1 MGRYA
6 LSRRRTALAISSVT
20 LALTGGTLLPVLAAG
35 SAAAAPVAPWAA
47 TAAPITGTDVDASV
61 LDVVTASDGSAVA
74 VWNQFASTSSN
85 ERKLYGAV
93 RPAGSD
99 TWGTP
104 ALLATTPTEPGS
116 VKLHA
121 SADGTVT
128 ALWVEFPDE
137 TAPEEG
143 EYDIRLVS
151 SVLAADHSTWSAP
164 AELVGADSAWY
175 DGGIDLA
182 EAPDGT
188 LTAAWATRAASASKA
203 EVHAATRGAD
213 GIWSTPVQ
221 LSSTDTDGADAAYAP
236 SVVVTPDGTT
246 VVVYKQTVGESA
258 SVRTVSRAP
267 GATEWTA
274 PSAATGSY
282 QSISNPEA
290 TAAADGS
297 VTIAYEATVTD
308 ESESIRTATR
318 STADGTWS
326 APESVTATDDLADTP
341 EPLIAPDGD
350 VTLVWVDYTSTFSTR
365 TATRDAA
372 TGAWSAVR
380 TLSTS
385 YVPEQYDTTVTADG
399 TVHAL
404 WTQTGGGGRVLMES
418 VRSDGT
424 WTTATQLPG
433 SANAYVRGRISV
445 GDNGTA
451 TAVWTGNK
459 TGTSV
464 GVLYGSRTAWP
475 TLAVTA
481 STVPATAALK
491 GTTASS
497 SAWAPVWQLSRPT
510 SSFTVTVTDRAGKTV
525 RTLTGT
531 PDGLKAALTWN
542 GRTTSGSYASNGPL
556 TWTLRATQAGAA
568 TAVKLASGTVTVT
581 GGAAVAHDFGGT
593 STTPDGTGDLL
604 TLSSSG
610 ALTYQLGTGKGTFS
624 GKISGTGWPTTVKAV
639 PFGDLNGDRCNDVL
653 VRLSSGALRLY
664 KPGCGAALKPS
675 TAYTT
680 LATSGWNQYD
690 VLTSPGDISGDGRP
704 DLLARNTATGDVY
717 LYKGTS
723 AGKLSARVKLYTNW
737 KTYKKVVG
745 VGDLNGDGI
754 GDLLAQDK
762 SNNLYRYYGTGHG
775 TFGARAKL
783 FTAWGASYNVIVGTG
798 DITGDGKADL
808 VSRDTSG
815 TLYRNSGDGKGSFGA
830 RVKIATGWGGYK
842 PLS

>member
-47 TAAPITGTDVDASV
+47 SATQITGTDVDASV

-74 VWNQFASTSSN
+74 VWNQFASTSSS
-85 ERKLYGAV
+85 ERKLYAAV

-104 ALLATTPTEPGS
+104 TLLATTPTEPGS

-128 ALWVEFPDE
+128 ALWVEFPDK
-137 TAPEEG
+137 TAPESG
-143 EYDIRLVS
+143 DFDIRLVS
-151 SVLAADHSTWSAP
+151 SVLAADHSAWSAP
-164 AELVGADSAWY
+164 TELVGADTAWY

-182 EAPDGT
+182 EAPDGA
-188 LTAAWATRAASASKA
+188 LTAVWATRAASTSKA

-213 GIWSTPVQ
+213 GTWSAPVQ
-221 LSSTDTDGADAAYAP
+221 LSTTDTDGADAAYAP

-258 SVRTVSRAP
+258 SVRTVSKAP
-267 GATEWTA
+267 GATEWSA
-274 PSAATGSY
+274 PSAATDSY
-282 QSISNPEA
+282 QSISDPEA

-297 VTIAYEATVTD
+297 VTIAYEATATD
-308 ESESIRTATR
+308 QSESIRTATR
-318 STADGTWS
+318 AATDGTWS
-326 APESVTATDDLADTP
+326 APESVTATDDLVDTP

-365 TATRDAA
+365 TATRDAD

-385 YVPEQYDTTVTADG
+385 YVPEQYDSAVGDDG
-399 TVHAL
+399 TVHTL

-433 SANAYVRGRISV
+433 SAAAYVRGRISV
-445 GDNGTA
+445 GDDGAA
-451 TAVWTGNK
+451 TAVWTGNR
-459 TGTSV
+459 TGSSV

-475 TLAVTA
+475 TLAVTS

-491 GTTASS
+491 GTSTSS
-497 SAWAPVWQLSRPT
+497 SAWAPTWQLSRPT
-510 SSFTVTVTDRAGKTV
+510 SAFTVTVTDRAGRTV

-531 PDGLKAALTWN
+531 AADLKATLSWN
-542 GRTTSGSYASNGPL
+542 GRTTSGSYAPNGPL
-556 TWTLRATQAGAA
+556 TWTLSATQTGAT
-568 TAVKLASGTVTVT
+568 TAVKLATGQVKVT
-581 GGAAVAHDFGGT
+581 GGAAVTHDFAGT
-593 STTPDGTGDLL
+593 SSTPDGTGDLL
-604 TLSSSG
+604 TLNSSG
-610 ALTYQLGTGKGTFS
+610 ALTYQQGTGKGGFS
-624 GKISGTGWPTTVKAV
+624 AKTTATGWPATIKPIA
-639 PFGDLNGDRCNDVL
+639 FGDLSGDRCNDVL

-664 KPGCGAALKPS
+664 KPACGTAAKPS
-675 TAYTT
+675 TSYTS
-680 LATSGWNQYD
+680 LGTSGWNQYD

-704 DLLARNTATGDVY
+704 DLIARNTSTGDVY

-723 AGKLSARVKLYTNW
+723 AGKLAARVKLYANW
-737 KTYKKVVG
+737 KTYKKLVG
-745 VGDLNGDGI
+745 VGDLNGDGV

-762 SNNLYRYYGTGHG
+762 ANNLYRYYGTGHG
-775 TFGARAKL
+775 TFGARVKL
-783 FTAWGASYNVIVGTG
+783 FGAWGSSYDTVVGVG
-798 DITGDGKADL
+798 DITGDGKTDL

-815 TLYRNSGDGKGSFGA
+815 NLYRNSGDGKGSFGA
-830 RVKIATGWGGYK
+830 RAKLSSGWGGYK
-842 PLS
+842 SLS